1 MAQPGF
7 PPRAGSRRSKPTA
20 ADTIRRIEPDP
31 PDTLTGT
38 ALDEW
43 HRVMP
48 WAYEEGL
55 VTAAD
60 LPLLE
65 SWCSAVARWRELDA
79 KLDDVDDLVAAGSNG
94 NQVQSPIYK
103 THRELSQLLISLA
116 QQLGFSPAA
125 RLRMPALK
133 RPEDE
138 RPVRPVYE
146 MKPGPDPRHLL
157 GAS

>member
-1 MAQPGF
+1 P
-7 PPRAGSRRSKPTA
+7 
-20 ADTIRRIEPDP
+20 EP
-31 PDTLTGT
+31 PDSLTGAT
-38 ALDEW
+38 LDAW
-43 HRVMP
+43 RSVMP
-48 WAYEEGL
+48 WAYDEGL

-79 KLDDVDDLVAAGSNG
+79 KLNSVDDLVSEGSTG

-103 THRELSQLLISLA
+103 SHRELSQLLISLA

-138 RPVRPVYE
+138 RPPRAVYE
-146 MKPGPDPRHLL
+146 MKPDGPDPRDLFRVN
-157 GAS
+157 